1 MRARSILVPMLLSVG
16 LVVSACASGAT
27 GTVSGPSGTPVT
39 SGEPSGT
46 KGPSPILSAG
56 DAAAAVSA
64 VNPLFAGIG
73 AQDPNL
79 IGQASW
85 WEANPTEAAKP
96 PVPWKVTFRI
106 GWGDCQAGCIDEH
119 AWTYSVK
126 PDGTVTLL
134 SETGSPLASDVLTQR
149 AAAATWTGVGGLVT
163 AGPTCPVERPGDPAC
178 APRPVDGAE
187 LLVTG
192 ADGSQAGQATTDKGG
207 LFRLDL
213 APGDYTLVPQPVQ
226 GLMGTAQPVPFS
238 VRSGAE
244 TFLEIAYDTGIR

>member
-1 MRARSILVPMLLSVG
+1 MRVRSILVLLLLGASLAVG
-16 LVVSACASGAT
+16 ACGGTAT
-27 GTVSGPSGTPVT
+27 GTAGGSAATPAVTGGPAGTPDA
-39 SGEPSGT
+39 
-46 KGPSPILSAG
+46 SPILSAD

-85 WEANPTEAAKP
+85 WEATPTEAAKP
-96 PVPWKVTFRI
+96 PVPWKVFFRI

-119 AWTYSVK
+119 AWTYSVE

-192 ADGSQAGQATTDKGG
+192 ADGSRVGRATTAADG

-213 APGDYTLVPQPVQ
+213 DAGDYTLVPQPVQ
-226 GLMGTAQPVPFS
+226 GLMGTEQPVPFS

-244 TFLEIAYDTGIR
+244 TFLEIGYDTGIR